1 MQNFIFH
8 LLFVGG
14 GALLLA
20 HLKFF
25 KFSHKRFENLR
36 KFLYKGH
43 TMGQLFQGVVSNCKQ
58 GVLSTTSGKITTTAF
73 TQSVSGSINTT
84 HSHYTTF
91 DIGNMGFKLK
101 GDYPLRDGDEVVCY
115 AIKIRG
121 YYLVETLKNVTR
133 NYFASDRFGSLWW
146 YYLGIIS
153 GILSACVAIILAV
166 LPIIYP
172 SIITYPFVILTSG
185 WCITSFAGAIVAKP
199 RYKQNKII
207 ENYNPHLTQADNIAL
222 TQAQLENESKKNAQR
237 RFSFLMGLLSL
248 LFWALVGA
256 LASLM
261 LFLVSGTI
269 NEVIKAQWAKS
280 ISLWFKD
287 NENMPITWVVA
298 TLVLWV
304 LNFINKRKQISVIS
318 IFMRLF
324 LGLLGGFGVMFI
336 VYLALESRLET
347 YMGIVLA
354 IWPITTLVLWIFG
367 VFGFIRKRIQNKIAS

>member
-1 MQNFIFH
+1 
-8 LLFVGG
+8 
-14 GALLLA
+14 
-20 HLKFF
+20 
-25 KFSHKRFENLR
+25 
-36 KFLYKGH
+36 
-43 TMGQLFQGVVSNCKQ
+43 MGQLFQGVVSNCKQ

-73 TQSVSGSINTT
+73 TQSVKGSINTT

-101 GDYPLRDGDEVVCY
+101 GDYPLRDGDAVVFY
-115 AIKIRG
+115 AALSGG
-121 YYLVETLKNVTR
+121 YYEVQTIKNFTR
-133 NYFASDRFGSLWW
+133 NYFIRDKVGSLR
-146 YYLGIIS
+146 GIYFGFIS
-153 GILSACVAIILAV
+153 GILSACAAIVLAFCAIIDIAKIGEVAAYLSF
-166 LPIIYP
+166 I
-172 SIITYPFVILTSG
+172 TSG

-222 TQAQLENESKKNAQR
+222 TQAQLTNESKK
-237 RFSFLMGLLSL
+237 RFSSLLSL

-256 LASLM
+256 LATTM
-261 LFLVSGTI
+261 LFLVSGVI
-269 NEVIKAQWAKS
+269 NEIIKAQWASS
-280 ISLWFKD
+280 IVFWFKD
-287 NENMPITWVVA
+287 YTNILIAWVVA

-324 LGLLGGFGVMFI
+324 LGLLGGFGVFLG
-336 VYLALESRLET
+336 VYLALYLSDESRLET

-367 VFGFIRKRIQNKIAS
+367 VFGFIKKRKQNKITN

>member
-1 MQNFIFH
+1 
-8 LLFVGG
+8 
-14 GALLLA
+14 
-20 HLKFF
+20 
-25 KFSHKRFENLR
+25 
-36 KFLYKGH
+36 
-43 TMGQLFQGVVSNCKQ
+43 MGQLFQGVVSNCSQ

-73 TQSVSGSINTT
+73 TRRVEGSINTT

-91 DIGNMGFKLK
+91 DIDNMGFKLE
-101 GDYPLRDGDEVVCY
+101 GDYPLRDGDAVVFY
-115 AIKIRG
+115 AAPSGG
-121 YYLVETLKNVTR
+121 YYEVQTIKNFTR
-133 NYFASDRFGSLWW
+133 NYFIRDKLGSLW
-146 YYLGIIS
+146 GIYFGFIS
-153 GILSACVAIILAV
+153 GILSACAAIVLAV

-172 SIITYPFVILTSG
+172 SIITYPFVILISG

-207 ENYNPHLTQADNIAL
+207 ENYNPHL

-256 LASLM
+256 LTTLM

-324 LGLLGGFGVMFI
+324 LGLLGGFGVMLI
-336 VYLALESRLET
+336 VLLALDLSDASRLET

-354 IWPITTLVLWIFG
+354 TWAITTLVLWIFG
-367 VFGFIRKRIQNKIAS
+367 VFGFIRKRKQNKITN

>member
-1 MQNFIFH
+1 
-8 LLFVGG
+8 
-14 GALLLA
+14 
-20 HLKFF
+20 
-25 KFSHKRFENLR
+25 
-36 KFLYKGH
+36 
-43 TMGQLFQGVVSNCKQ
+43 MGQLFQGVVSNCSK
-58 GVLSTTSGKITTTAF
+58 GVLSTTSGEIKTNAF
-73 TQSVSGSINTT
+73 TRSVSGSINTT

-101 GDYPLRDGDEVVCY
+101 GDYPLRDGDAVVFY
-115 AIKIRG
+115 AAPSGG
-121 YYLVETLKNVTR
+121 YYEVQTIKNFTR
-133 NYFASDRFGSLWW
+133 NYFIRDKLAPMWA
-146 YYLGIIS
+146 YLIW
-153 GILSACVAIILAV
+153 GILLACGAFWLLSQVMTFVRADSITAIGAFLFGAFFGV
-166 LPIIYP
+166 
-172 SIITYPFVILTSG
+172 TSLK
-185 WCITSFAGAIVAKP
+185 CFIKMPMANYKD
-199 RYKQNKII
+199 KQNKII
-207 ENYNPHLTQADNIAL
+207 ENYNPHLTQADNLAL
-222 TQAQLENESKKNAQR
+222 AQAQLENKSKKNAQR

-256 LASLM
+256 LTTLM

-269 NEVIKAQWAKS
+269 NEIIEAQWAKS

-324 LGLLGGFGVMFI
+324 LGLLGGFGVMLI
-336 VYLALESRLET
+336 VLLALDLSDASRLET

-367 VFGFIRKRIQNKIAS
+367 VFGFIRSKKQKSLASKSNNA

>member
-1 MQNFIFH
+1 
-8 LLFVGG
+8 
-14 GALLLA
+14 
-20 HLKFF
+20 
-25 KFSHKRFENLR
+25 
-36 KFLYKGH
+36 
-43 TMGQLFQGVVSNCKQ
+43 MGQLFQGVVSNCSQ

-73 TQSVSGSINTT
+73 TRRVEGSINTT

-91 DIGNMGFKLK
+91 DIDNMGFKLK

-115 AIKIRG
+115 AIKIG
-121 YYLVETLKNVTR
+121 PYYLVETLKNVTR

-153 GILSACVAIILAV
+153 GILSACAAIVLAV

-207 ENYNPHLTQADNIAL
+207 ENYNPHLTQA
-222 TQAQLENESKKNAQR
+222 QLENESKKRAQR

-256 LASLM
+256 LATLM

-287 NENMPITWVVA
+287 NENIPITWVVA

-324 LGLLGGFGVMFI
+324 LGLLGGFGIMLI
-336 VYLALESRLET
+336 VFFALDLSDGSRLET

-367 VFGFIRKRIQNKIAS
+367 VFGFIRKRRQNKITN

>member
-1 MQNFIFH
+1 
-8 LLFVGG
+8 
-14 GALLLA
+14 
-20 HLKFF
+20 
-25 KFSHKRFENLR
+25 
-36 KFLYKGH
+36 
-43 TMGQLFQGVVSNCKQ
+43 MGQLFQGVVSNCSQ
-58 GVLSTTSGKITTTAF
+58 GVLSTTSGEIKTNAF
-73 TQSVSGSINTT
+73 TRSVSGSINTT

-91 DIGNMGFKLK
+91 DIGNMGFKLE
-101 GDYPLRDGDEVVCY
+101 GDYPLRDGDAVVFY
-115 AIKIRG
+115 AAPSGG
-121 YYLVETLKNVTR
+121 YYGVQTIANFTR
-133 NYFASDRFGSLWW
+133 NYYIRDKLGSLWG

-153 GILSACVAIILAV
+153 GILSACAAIVVAFFAIIYSEELGV
-166 LPIIYP
+166 IFSFIII
-172 SIITYPFVILTSG
+172 SWSFA
-185 WCITSFAGAIVAKP
+185 SFAGAKIAKL

-207 ENYNPHLTQADNIAL
+207 ENYNPHLTQADNLAL
-222 TQAQLENESKKNAQR
+222 AQAQLENKSKKNAQR

-256 LASLM
+256 LTTLM

-324 LGLLGGFGVMFI
+324 LGLLGGFGIMFI
-336 VYLALESRLET
+336 VLLALYLSDESRLET
-347 YMGIVLA
+347 YRWIVLA
-354 IWPITTLVLWIFG
+354 TWPITTLVLWIFG
-367 VFGFIRKRIQNKIAS
+367 VWLYKKAKIAN